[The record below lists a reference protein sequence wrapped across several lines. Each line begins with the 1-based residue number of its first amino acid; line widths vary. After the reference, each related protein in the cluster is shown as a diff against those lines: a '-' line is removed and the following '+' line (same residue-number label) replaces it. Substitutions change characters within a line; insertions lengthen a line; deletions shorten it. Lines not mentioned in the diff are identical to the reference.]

1 MDFIHQEDIVTL
13 KRWLASA
20 SYPVIVAHTH
30 PDGDALGASSG
41 LALYLRGMGK
51 DVAVILPDTPPD
63 NLRFILP
70 KGIPFLFHDEDP
82 AGAEARIARAD
93 LIILADA
100 NAFTRTST
108 LEPFLKASAA
118 RKVLMDHH
126 LNPDTQSFGL
136 VFSTPD
142 ISSASEVVYWLLKAL
157 TENEIEI
164 EKEIEKET
172 EKTEK
177 TEKKTE
183 KEIEIEKEIEKE
195 TEGMCAGEPKAPVPP
210 GASAC
215 FLAPGGTG
223 PSAMREGPLAMCKG
237 SSEMWAGGIGAALM
251 TGMTTDTNN
260 FANSVFPSTFQM
272 ASELIA
278 AGVDRDALIG
288 KIYQSYREN
297 RVRLMGYMQS
307 EELHI
312 LDNGTA
318 YMVLT
323 RDIQERFDMRDGES
337 EGLVNVPL
345 TIEKVRLSVLL
356 KEDDGHFRVSVRSKK
371 GTSAQ
376 QLAQRFFHGGGHENA
391 AGGKMLIGEDIPSAD
406 AAPAC
411 LEQVLKD
418 YLK

>member
-1 MDFIHQEDIVTL
+1 MEAISAELQRMGGKVT
-13 KRWLASA
+13 
-20 SYPVIVAHTH
+20 
-30 PDGDALGASSG
+30 SSG
-41 LALYLRGMGK
+41 EELT
-51 DVAVILPDTPPD
+51 ILPATPAD

-70 KGIPFLFHDEDP
+70 EGIPFLFHDEDP

-100 NAFTRTST
+100 NAFSRTSA
-108 LEPFLKASAA
+108 LEPFLQASTAP
-118 RKVLMDHH
+118 KVLMDHH

-142 ISSASEVVYWLLKAL
+142 ISSASEVVYWVLKAL
-157 TENEIEI
+157 EEPMA
-164 EKEIEKET
+164 KE
-172 EKTEK
+172 
-177 TEKKTE
+177 
-183 KEIEIEKEIEKE
+183 
-195 TEGMCAGEPKAPVPP
+195 
-210 GASAC
+210 
-215 FLAPGGTG
+215 
-223 PSAMREGPLAMCKG
+223 
-237 SSEMWAGGIGAALM
+237 IGAALM

-260 FANSVFPSTFQM
+260 FANSVFPSTFRM

-323 RDIQERFDMRDGES
+323 RGIQERFDMRDGES

-391 AGGKMLIGEDIPSAD
+391 AGGKLLIGEDIPSAD
-406 AAPAC
+406 AAPAY
-411 LEQVLKD
+411 LEKVLKD

>member
-1 MDFIHQEDIVTL
+1 MNFIHAEDIITL
-13 KRWLASA
+13 GRWLASA

-51 DVAVILPDTPPD
+51 DVAVILPDTPAD

-70 KGIPFLFHDEDP
+70 EGIPFLFHDEDP

-100 NAFTRTST
+100 NAFSRTSA
-108 LEPFLKASAA
+108 LEPFLQASTAP
-118 RKVLMDHH
+118 KVLMDHH

-142 ISSASEVVYWLLKAL
+142 ISSASEVVYWVLKAL
-157 TENEIEI
+157 EEPMA
-164 EKEIEKET
+164 KE
-172 EKTEK
+172 
-177 TEKKTE
+177 
-183 KEIEIEKEIEKE
+183 
-195 TEGMCAGEPKAPVPP
+195 
-210 GASAC
+210 
-215 FLAPGGTG
+215 
-223 PSAMREGPLAMCKG
+223 
-237 SSEMWAGGIGAALM
+237 IGAALM

-260 FANSVFPSTFQM
+260 FANSVFPSTFRM

-391 AGGKMLIGEDIPSAD
+391 AGGKILIGEDIPSAD